1 MIKYIPELTDV
12 VLEEIPDRVTLALE
26 IPNCQGSCPGCHSSF
41 LKLDIG
47 KELTPDEADRLID
60 DNFGINCLLLLGEGN
75 DPEALLSLA
84 AHVRERFPRLELAL
98 YSGRQEV
105 EPEIYAAFDFVKV
118 GPYVEALGPL
128 NVPTTNQRLYYHGN
142 DITSRFW
149 HKGLEASS
157 QNR

>member
-12 VLEEIPDRVTLALE
+12 VMEEVPDRVTLAVE

-41 LKLDIG
+41 LKLDLG
-47 KELTPDEADRLID
+47 KELTEAEADRLVE
-60 DNFGINCLLLLGEGN
+60 DNFGVNCFLFLGEGN
-75 DPEALLSLA
+75 DHEALMKLA
-84 AHVRERFPRLELAL
+84 AHLRTTHPELELAL

-105 EPEIYAAFDFVKV
+105 EEEIYEAFDFVKV

-128 NVPTTNQRLYYHGN
+128 SEASTNQRMYYHRE

-149 HKGLEASS
+149 HKH
-157 QNR
+157 R

>member
-12 VLEEIPDRVTLALE
+12 VLEEVPDRVTLAVE

-41 LKLDIG
+41 LKLDLG
-47 KELTPDEADRLID
+47 KELTAAEADRLVE
-60 DNFGINCLLLLGEGN
+60 DNFGVNCFLFLGEGN
-75 DPEALLSLA
+75 DHEALMELA
-84 AHVRERFPRLELAL
+84 AHLRAAHPDLELAL

-105 EPEIYAAFDFVKV
+105 EEEIYEAFDFVKV

-128 NVPTTNQRLYYHGN
+128 SEASTNQRMYYHRE

-149 HKGLEASS
+149 HK
-157 QNR
+157 QR

>member
-12 VLEEIPDRVTLALE
+12 VLEEVPDRVTLAVE

-41 LKLDIG
+41 LKLDLG
-47 KELTPDEADRLID
+47 KELTAAVADRLVE
-60 DNFGINCLLLLGEGN
+60 DNFGVNCFLFLGEGN
-75 DPEALLSLA
+75 DREALMKLA
-84 AHVRERFPRLELAL
+84 AHLRAAHPKLELAL

-105 EPEIYAAFDFVKV
+105 EEEIYEAFDFVKV

-128 NVPTTNQRLYYHGN
+128 SEASTNQRMYYHRE

-149 HKGLEASS
+149 HKH
-157 QNR
+157 R

>member
-12 VLEEIPDRVTLALE
+12 VLEEVPDRVTLAVE

-41 LKLDIG
+41 LKLDLG
-47 KELTPDEADRLID
+47 KELTAAEADRLVE
-60 DNFGINCLLLLGEGN
+60 DNFGVNCFLFLGEGN
-75 DPEALLSLA
+75 DHEALMKLA
-84 AHVRERFPRLELAL
+84 AHLRDSHPKLELAL

-105 EPEIYAAFDFVKV
+105 EEEIYEAFDFVKV

-128 NVPTTNQRLYYHGN
+128 SEASTNQRMYYHRE

-149 HKGLEASS
+149 HKH
-157 QNR
+157 R

>member
-98 YSGRQEV
+98 YSGRLEV

-128 NVPTTNQRLYYHGN
+128 NEPTTNQRLYYHGN

>member
-12 VLEEIPDRVTLALE
+12 VLEEVPDRVTLAVE

-41 LKLDIG
+41 LKLDLG
-47 KELTPDEADRLID
+47 KELTEAEADRLVE
-60 DNFGINCLLLLGEGN
+60 DNFGVNCFLFLGEGN
-75 DPEALLSLA
+75 DHEALMELA
-84 AHVRERFPRLELAL
+84 AHLRAAHPDLELAL

-105 EPEIYAAFDFVKV
+105 EEEIYEAFDFVKV

-128 NVPTTNQRLYYHGN
+128 SEASTNQRMYYHRE

-149 HKGLEASS
+149 HKH
-157 QNR
+157 R

>member
-12 VLEEIPDRVTLALE
+12 VLEEVPDRVTLAVE

-41 LKLDIG
+41 LKLDLG
-47 KELTPDEADRLID
+47 KELTAAEADRLVE
-60 DNFGINCLLLLGEGN
+60 DNFGVNCFLFLGEGN
-75 DPEALLSLA
+75 DHEALMKLA
-84 AHVRERFPRLELAL
+84 AHLRAAHPDLELAL

-105 EPEIYAAFDFVKV
+105 EEEIYEAFDFVKV

-128 NVPTTNQRLYYHGN
+128 SETSTNQRMYYHRE

-149 HKGLEASS
+149 HKH
-157 QNR
+157 R